1 MSKPFSFSS
10 LFGNNEATKPVS
22 QILSGINSLITD
34 LKSAV
39 AAHTTKIAENE
50 AQIEALAT
58 ANKTSQEEID
68 QATAAQTNLA
78 ALIGIK
84 PVAPVGDQ

>member
-10 LFGNNEATKPVS
+10 LFGNNESTKPVS

-34 LKSAV
+34 LKTAV
-39 AAHTTKIAENE
+39 ASHTTKIAENE
-50 AQIEALAT
+50 AQIEALEA
-58 ANKTSQEEID
+58 ANQASQDEIA

-78 ALIGIK
+78 TLIGIK
-84 PVAPVGDQ
+84 